1 MGNAA
6 KRQII
11 RLFSAGVLGHK
22 GLRKPFPQDEFRVML
37 FKRLSVLLAAPFL
50 ALGGCTTLESA
61 GDQLAAG
68 MGLAEDVPR
77 AYTSSEQSEATR
89 VGVVVSDEPLASRA
103 GASVLTSQGNAVDAV
118 SAMFFT
124 LAATYPVA
132 GGLGGGG
139 ICLVRQANGQ
149 VTECDFLTRTPA
161 RSGAYAVPG
170 GVRGI
175 ADMQRQFG
183 ALPWQRVVAPGEAYA
198 ATGFP
203 ISHALF
209 TRLAVAQNIIRLDA
223 SLAAQFLDETGQPR
237 AAGTEVRNPAL
248 GQTMSEIRLNGADGF
263 YKGVPGARIEAYSN
277 AQGGAVTLD
286 ELAAVKTQQGAPG
299 MRNAGDLAIYQ
310 PGART
315 GAGAF
320 TASLFDNLSRQ
331 RGGPGDLASAVR
343 QSLASFGVARL
354 PGDFGSTGFAAV
366 DANGQA
372 AACAV
377 TLNGPFGSGRTA
389 TGTGVLLA
397 ASPQAQTGLASAFL
411 APMIAVRDGSV
422 AIVAT
427 GAGGPGGAAAAVNA
441 VVQTAN
447 GRRLGKRGDLRG
459 TGTAPVDAV
468 NAISCNEEVCVAL
481 PDPGGHGA
489 AAVAADATN

>member
-11 RLFSAGVLGHK
+11 RLFSARVLGHK
-22 GLRKPFPQDEFRVML
+22 GPRKPFPQDEFHVML
-37 FKRLSVLLAAPFL
+37 FKRLSVLLAAPLL
-50 ALGGCTTLESA
+50 ALGGCNTLESA

-68 MGLAEDVPR
+68 MGLADDAPR
-77 AYTSSEQSEATR
+77 SYTSSEESEAAR

-103 GASVLTSQGNAVDAV
+103 GASVLSSQGNAVDAV

-139 ICLVRQANGQ
+139 ICLVRNANGQ
-149 VTECDFLTRTPA
+149 VTEFDFLTRTPA

-170 GVRGI
+170 AVRGI

-203 ISHALF
+203 ISRALS
-209 TRLAVAQNIIRLDA
+209 TRLAAAQNVVRLDA
-223 SLAAQFLDETGQPR
+223 SLAAQFLDEAGQPK
-237 AAGTEVRNPAL
+237 AVGTEVRNPAL
-248 GQTMSEIRLNGADGF
+248 GQALSEIRLNGADGF
-263 YKGVPGARIEAYSN
+263 YKGATGARIEAYSN

-286 ELAAVKTQQGAPG
+286 ELATVISQQGAPRT
-299 MRNAGDLAIYQ
+299 RNAGDLTIYQ

-320 TASLFDNLSRQ
+320 TTSLFDNLSRQ
-331 RGGPGDLASAVR
+331 RDLASAVR
-343 QSLASFGVARL
+343 QSLAGFGVATL
-354 PGDFGSTGFAAV
+354 PGDFGSTGFSAV
-366 DANGQA
+366 DASGQA
-372 AACAV
+372 ATCAI

-389 TGTGVLLA
+389 TGTGVVLA
-397 ASPQAQTGLASAFL
+397 ASPLAQTGLASAFL
-411 APMIAVRDGSV
+411 APMIAVRDGDV
-422 AIVAT
+422 AIAAT
-427 GAGGPGGAAAAVNA
+427 GAGGPNGAAAAVNA
-441 VVQTAN
+441 VLQMAGGRAL
-447 GRRLGKRGDLRG
+447 GRRSDLRG
-459 TGTAPVDAV
+459 AGTAPADAV
-468 NAISCNEEVCVAL
+468 NLISCNDDVCVAL
-481 PDPGGHGA
+481 PDPGGHGV
-489 AAVAADATN
+489 AAVADDGAN

>member
-1 MGNAA
+1 
-6 KRQII
+6 
-11 RLFSAGVLGHK
+11 VL
-22 GLRKPFPQDEFRVML
+22 
-37 FKRLSVLLAAPFL
+37 S
-50 ALGGCTTLESA
+50 
-61 GDQLAAG
+61 
-68 MGLAEDVPR
+68 
-77 AYTSSEQSEATR
+77 
-89 VGVVVSDEPLASRA
+89 
-103 GASVLTSQGNAVDAV
+103 SQGNAVDAV
-118 SAMFFT
+118 STMFFT

-139 ICLVRQANGQ
+139 ICLVRETNGQ
-149 VTECDFLTRTPA
+149 VTEFDFLTRTPA

-170 GVRGI
+170 AVRGF

-203 ISHALF
+203 ISQALS
-209 TRLAVAQNIIRLDA
+209 TRLAAAQNIVRLDA
-223 SLAAQFLDETGQPR
+223 SLASQFLDEAGQPK
-237 AAGTEVRNPAL
+237 AVGTEVRNPAL
-248 GQTMSEIRLNGADGF
+248 GLTLSEIRLNGADGF
-263 YKGVPGARIEAYSN
+263 YKSVTGARIEAYSN

-286 ELAAVKTQQGAPG
+286 ELAAVKTQQGAPR
-299 MRNAGDLAIYQ
+299 MRNAGGLTIYQ

-331 RGGPGDLASAVR
+331 RAGDPASAVR
-343 QSLASFGVARL
+343 QSLAGFGVASL

-366 DANGQA
+366 DVNGQA

-389 TGTGVLLA
+389 TGTGVVLA

-411 APMIAVRDGSV
+411 APIIAVRDGNV

-427 GAGGPGGAAAAVNA
+427 GAGGPNGAAAAVNA

-447 GRRLGKRGDLRG
+447 GRSLGKRGDLRG

-481 PDPGGHGA
+481 PDPGGHGV
-489 AAVAADATN
+489 AAVADDAAN

>member
-1 MGNAA
+1 
-6 KRQII
+6 
-11 RLFSAGVLGHK
+11 
-22 GLRKPFPQDEFRVML
+22 ML

-68 MGLAEDVPR
+68 MGLADEAPR
-77 AYTSSEQSEATR
+77 SYTSSEESEATR
-89 VGVVVSDEPLASRA
+89 IGVVVSDEPLASKA
-103 GASVLTSQGNAVDAV
+103 GAAALSSQGNAVDAV
-118 SAMFFT
+118 STMFFT

-139 ICLVRQANGQ
+139 ICLVREANGQ
-149 VTECDFLTRTPA
+149 VTEFDFLTRTPA

-170 GVRGI
+170 AVRGF

-203 ISHALF
+203 ISQALSV
-209 TRLAVAQNIIRLDA
+209 RLAAAQNIVRLDA
-223 SLAAQFLDETGQPR
+223 SLATQFLDETGQPR
-237 AAGTEVRNPAL
+237 AAGSEVRNPAL
-248 GQTMSEIRLNGADGF
+248 GLTMSEIRLNGADGF
-263 YKGVPGARIEAYSN
+263 YKGASGARIEAYSN

-286 ELAAVKTQQGAPG
+286 ELAAVKTQQGAPR

-310 PGART
+310 PGGRT

-331 RGGPGDLASAVR
+331 RAGDLASAVR
-343 QSLASFGVARL
+343 QSLASFGVASL

-366 DANGQA
+366 DVNGQA

-389 TGTGVLLA
+389 NGTGVVLA

-411 APMIAVRDGSV
+411 APMIAVRDGNV

-427 GAGGPGGAAAAVNA
+427 GAGGPSGAAAAVNA

-447 GRRLGKRGDLRG
+447 GRSLGKRGDLRG

-481 PDPGGHGA
+481 PDPGGHGV
-489 AAVAADATN
+489 AAVADDTAN

>member
-1 MGNAA
+1 
-6 KRQII
+6 
-11 RLFSAGVLGHK
+11 
-22 GLRKPFPQDEFRVML
+22 ML
-37 FKRLSVLLAAPFL
+37 FKRLSVLLAAPLL
-50 ALGGCTTLESA
+50 ALGGCNTLESA

-68 MGLAEDVPR
+68 IGLSEDAPR
-77 AYTSSEQSEATR
+77 AYTSSEESEATR
-89 VGVVVSDEPLASRA
+89 VGVAVSDEPLASRA
-103 GASVLTSQGNAVDAV
+103 GAAALSSQGNAVDAV

-149 VTECDFLTRTPA
+149 VTEFDFLTRTPA

-170 GVRGI
+170 AVRGF

-203 ISHALF
+203 ISQALY
-209 TRLAVAQNIIRLDA
+209 TRLTAAQNIVRLDA
-223 SLAAQFLDETGQPR
+223 SLAAQFLDEAGQPR

-248 GQTMSEIRLNGADGF
+248 GLTLSEIRLNGADGF
-263 YKGVPGARIEAYSN
+263 YKSATGARIEAYSN

-286 ELAAVKTQQGAPG
+286 ELAAVNSQQGAPRT
-299 MRNAGDLAIYQ
+299 RNAGSLTIYQ

-331 RGGPGDLASAVR
+331 RGPGDLASAVR
-343 QSLASFGVARL
+343 QSLAAFGVSSL

-366 DANGQA
+366 DAGGQA

-389 TGTGVLLA
+389 TGTGVVLA

-411 APMIAVRDGSV
+411 APVIAVRDGTV

-427 GAGGPGGAAAAVNA
+427 GAGGPNGAAAAVNA

-447 GRRLGKRGDLRG
+447 GRSLGRRGDLRG
-459 TGTAPVDAV
+459 AGTAPIDAV
-468 NAISCNEEVCVAL
+468 NVISCNENACVAL
-481 PDPGGHGA
+481 PDPGGHGVA
-489 AAVAADATN
+489 AAADDTAN